1 MFLVEEEFF
10 FSRLLEVVVTDHTLS
25 PFTPPPPTQV
35 KLSVFWAYIKAIGS
49 FLTFFSFL
57 LFLTHHSLSLFSN
70 YWLSF
75 WTDDPVINGTQ
86 PYRQR
91 RLLVYGALGVSQGE
105 EGLIIIWLKK
115 KIFLCVTDL

>member
-1 MFLVEEEFF
+1 M
-10 FSRLLEVVVTDHTLS
+10 
-25 PFTPPPPTQV
+25 
-35 KLSVFWAYIKAIGS
+35 FWAYIKAIGS

-86 PYRQR
+86 PYRQK

-105 EGLIIIWLKK
+105 EGLIIIW
-115 KIFLCVTDL
+115 

>member
-1 MFLVEEEFF
+1 M
-10 FSRLLEVVVTDHTLS
+10 
-25 PFTPPPPTQV
+25 
-35 KLSVFWAYIKAIGS
+35 FWAYIKAIGS

-105 EGLIIIWLKK
+105 EGLIIICLKK
-115 KIFLCVTDL
+115 KVFLCVTDL